1 MSHKSFINALLTGA
15 LLVAASLTGPVAFA
29 QTTTDPTPLAVGVY
43 PTKQAEKIC
52 LSVEKQPNT
61 LAFVQL
67 LAPTG
72 EELYHANL
80 PKKGTSFRQV
90 FNLNEMKDGIYTL
103 RIKQGAT
110 VIVKSIHLR
119 TNAPELT
126 QPMRSLTLGN

>member
-1 MSHKSFINALLTGA
+1 MSHKSSINALLTGA
-15 LLVAASLTGPVAFA
+15 LLVAGSVAFA
-29 QTTTDPTPLAVGVY
+29 QTTTDLTPLAVGVY

-110 VIVKSIHLR
+110 VIMKSIYLR

>member
-1 MSHKSFINALLTGA
+1 MLHKSSINALLTGA
-15 LLVAASLTGPVAFA
+15 LLVAGSVAFA

-72 EELYHANL
+72 GRTL
-80 PKKGTSFRQV
+80 PR
-90 FNLNEMKDGIYTL
+90 
-103 RIKQGAT
+103 
-110 VIVKSIHLR
+110 
-119 TNAPELT
+119 
-126 QPMRSLTLGN
+126 